1 MLNFFYHDRC
11 LRILDVH
18 VYYTI
23 IPLAIAKINYS
34 PKKKNDLHYTFIFKE
49 QKIVTVYCLPCL
61 FVTFRNSFKCQSK
74 PIVLKKPVGHKIQ
87 IDFVGFRQK
96 PERFVSAEFSDR
108 GAAVLP
114 AVSYLQVVP
123 AVNRTNRINS
133 C

>member
-1 MLNFFYHDRC
+1 MLKFFYHDRC

-34 PKKKNDLHYTFIFKE
+34 PKKMIYTIRLSSKNKKMVRI
-49 QKIVTVYCLPCL
+49 YCLSCL

-96 PERFVSAEFSDR
+96 PERFVSAEFADR

-133 C
+133 S